1 MELFV
6 FIKSIVTETH
16 QPTLDWISASLTFLT
31 SRARGVHTSIRPG
44 AGARTRV
51 HDGPFAAEQHSPTA
65 LLAIDG
71 DVVVL
76 TGVDVPLRSNNS
88 DGPTMDM
95 RPPAPR
101 TTCPPSSLF
110 LEALQ
115 AFGGV
120 AEDAK
125 AVAGVSRAVLA
136 VCEPK
141 IELPDSFNP
150 AV

>member
-1 MELFV
+1 
-6 FIKSIVTETH
+6 
-16 QPTLDWISASLTFLT
+16 
-31 SRARGVHTSIRPG
+31 
-44 AGARTRV
+44 
-51 HDGPFAAEQHSPTA
+51 
-65 LLAIDG
+65 
-71 DVVVL
+71 
-76 TGVDVPLRSNNS
+76 
-88 DGPTMDM
+88 
-95 RPPAPR
+95 
-101 TTCPPSSLF
+101 LF

>member
-1 MELFV
+1 MLSSV
-6 FIKSIVTETH
+6 
-16 QPTLDWISASLTFLT
+16 
-31 SRARGVHTSIRPG
+31 R
-44 AGARTRV
+44 
-51 HDGPFAAEQHSPTA
+51 PTA

-76 TGVDVPLRSNNS
+76 TGVDAPLRLNNS
-88 DGPTMDM
+88 DGPTTDM
-95 RPPAPR
+95 RPPASR
-101 TTCPPSSLF
+101 TTGPPSSLF
-110 LEALQ
+110 LDALQ

-125 AVAGVSRAVLA
+125 AVAGVGGVVLA

-141 IELPDSFNP
+141 IELPDLFNP